1 MKKYL
6 LSAVFLTAAFPF
18 TATAQTTEAS
28 EATVEVFDQPIELQL
43 GGYMTWYGTYSN
55 QKRTTL
61 KEGTPSMPIGEY
73 NNFDLMG
80 DAEIYFSGSTTLQ
93 NGVKIGAMIQLEAG
107 TDSDTSDHTI
117 DETYMTVDSKI
128 GRIIAG
134 NVKNVSNQMAVT
146 SPTVSTLGVQE
157 TDFRRVL
164 TAPAGF
170 SYNKATYAVL
180 DDISTK
186 LSYITPTFSG
196 FTAGISLMPGNKKKG
211 KDDDNLLIPGGGIK
225 LFKYGADA
233 TALFTHD
240 FGSFNLETGAS
251 YSVYKPNLHANADFV
266 KEKNINEYGAG
277 LNIGFGNWSVGG
289 SYHYTNM
296 SRDTAGFLNPYA
308 NVAKGASWDAGV
320 KFSAGP
326 FAASANVFQSRANS
340 LEVDGKKDVFSMY
353 QLSAQYK
360 ILAGINVF
368 ADLAYLDFK
377 SASDVRGLSNK
388 GPAVA
393 IGMNL
398 NF

>member
-1 MKKYL
+1 MKRYW

-18 TATAQTTEAS
+18 AATAQT
-28 EATVEVFDQPIELQL
+28 ATVKAFDQPVELQL
-43 GGYMTWYGTYSN
+43 GGYMTWYGTYTN

-61 KEGTPSMPIGEY
+61 KQLSATSAMPIGEY
-73 NNFDLMG
+73 NNFDVMG
-80 DAEIYFSGSTTLQ
+80 NAEIYFSGSTTLQ

-128 GRIIAG
+128 GRLIVG
-134 NVKNVSNQMAVT
+134 NVKNVSNQMSVT
-146 SPTVSTLGVQE
+146 SPNVSTLGVQE
-157 TDFRRVL
+157 TDFRRVV
-164 TAPAGF
+164 TVPAYF
-170 SYNKATYAVL
+170 SYNKATYALL

-186 LSYITPTFSG
+186 ISYITPTVSG

-211 KDDDNLLIPGGGIK
+211 KDDDNLLIPSGGIK

-233 TALFTHD
+233 TALFQHD
-240 FGSFNLETGAS
+240 FGSFDLETSAS
-251 YSVYKPNLHANADFV
+251 YTVYKPNLRANDEWA

-277 LNIGFGNWSVGG
+277 LNISFGNWSVGG

-296 SRDTAGFLNPYA
+296 SRDTAKFLNLYA
-308 NVAKGASWDAGV
+308 NVAKGTSWDAGV

-326 FAASANVFQSRANS
+326 FAASADVFQSRADS
-340 LEVDGKKDVFSMY
+340 LTVEGKKDVFSMY

-360 ILAGINVF
+360 ILAGIDVF

-377 SASDVRGLSNK
+377 SASDIRSLSNK

>member
-1 MKKYL
+1 MKRYW

-18 TATAQTTEAS
+18 AATAQT
-28 EATVEVFDQPIELQL
+28 ATVEAFDQPVELQL
-43 GGYMTWYGTYSN
+43 GGYMTWYGTYTN

-61 KEGTPSMPIGEY
+61 KQLSATSAMPIGEY
-73 NNFDLMG
+73 NNFDVMG
-80 DAEIYFSGSTTLQ
+80 NAEIYFSGSTTLQ

-128 GRIIAG
+128 GRLIVG
-134 NVKNVSNQMAVT
+134 NVKNVSNQMSVT
-146 SPTVSTLGVQE
+146 SPNVSTLGVQE
-157 TDFRRVL
+157 TDFRRVV
-164 TAPAGF
+164 TVPAYF
-170 SYNKATYAVL
+170 SYNKATYALL

-186 LSYITPTFSG
+186 ISYITPTVSG

-211 KDDDNLLIPGGGIK
+211 KDDDNLLIPSGGIK

-233 TALFTHD
+233 TALFQHD
-240 FGSFNLETGAS
+240 FGSFDLETSAS
-251 YSVYKPNLHANADFV
+251 YTVYKPNLRANDEWA

-277 LNIGFGNWSVGG
+277 LNISFGNWSVGG

-296 SRDTAGFLNPYA
+296 SRDTAEFLNPYA
-308 NVAKGASWDAGV
+308 NVAKGTSWDAGV

-326 FAASANVFQSRANS
+326 FAASADVFQSRADS
-340 LEVDGKKDVFSMY
+340 LTVEGKKDVFSMY

-360 ILAGINVF
+360 ILAGIDVF

-377 SASDVRGLSNK
+377 SASDIRGLSNK

>member
-1 MKKYL
+1 MKRYW

-18 TATAQTTEAS
+18 AATAQT
-28 EATVEVFDQPIELQL
+28 ATVEAFDQPVELQL
-43 GGYMTWYGTYSN
+43 GGYMTWYGTYTN

-61 KEGTPSMPIGEY
+61 KQLSATSAMPIGEY
-73 NNFDLMG
+73 NNFDVMG
-80 DAEIYFSGSTTLQ
+80 NAEIYFSGSTTLQ

-128 GRIIAG
+128 GRLIVG
-134 NVKNVSNQMAVT
+134 NVKNVSNQMSVT
-146 SPTVSTLGVQE
+146 SPNVSTLGVQE
-157 TDFRRVL
+157 TDFRRVV
-164 TAPAGF
+164 TVPAYF
-170 SYNKATYAVL
+170 SYNKATYALL

-186 LSYITPTFSG
+186 ISYITPTVSG

-211 KDDDNLLIPGGGIK
+211 KDDDNLLIPSGGIK

-233 TALFTHD
+233 TALFQHD
-240 FGSFNLETGAS
+240 FGSFDLETSAS
-251 YSVYKPNLHANADFV
+251 YTVYKPNLRANDEWA

-277 LNIGFGNWSVGG
+277 LNISFGNWSVGG

-296 SRDTAGFLNPYA
+296 SRDTAEFLNPYA
-308 NVAKGASWDAGV
+308 NVAKGTSWDAGV

-326 FAASANVFQSRANS
+326 FAASADVFQSRADS
-340 LEVDGKKDVFSMY
+340 LTVEGKKDVFSMY

-360 ILAGINVF
+360 ILAGIDVF

-377 SASDVRGLSNK
+377 SASDIRGLSNK
-388 GPAVA
+388 GPAIA

>member
-1 MKKYL
+1 MKRYW

-18 TATAQTTEAS
+18 AATAQT
-28 EATVEVFDQPIELQL
+28 ATVEAFDQPVELQL
-43 GGYMTWYGTYSN
+43 GGYMTWYGTYTN

-61 KEGTPSMPIGEY
+61 KQLTATSAMPIGEY
-73 NNFDLMG
+73 NNFDVMG
-80 DAEIYFSGSTTLQ
+80 NAEIYFSGSTTLQ

-128 GRIIAG
+128 GRLIVG
-134 NVKNVSNQMAVT
+134 NVKNVSNQMSVT
-146 SPTVSTLGVQE
+146 SPNVSTLGVQE
-157 TDFRRVL
+157 TDFRRVV
-164 TAPAGF
+164 TVPAYF
-170 SYNKATYAVL
+170 SYNKATYALL

-186 LSYITPTFSG
+186 ISYITPTVSG

-211 KDDDNLLIPGGGIK
+211 KDDDNLLIPSGGIK

-233 TALFTHD
+233 TALFQHD
-240 FGSFNLETGAS
+240 FGSFDLETSAS
-251 YSVYKPNLHANADFV
+251 YTVYKPNLRANDKWA

-277 LNIGFGNWSVGG
+277 LNISFGNWSVGG

-296 SRDTAGFLNPYA
+296 SRDTAEFLNPYA
-308 NVAKGASWDAGV
+308 NVAKGTSWDAGV

-326 FAASANVFQSRANS
+326 FAASADVFQSRADS
-340 LEVDGKKDVFSMY
+340 LTVEGKKDVFSMY

-360 ILAGINVF
+360 ILAGIDVF

-377 SASDVRGLSNK
+377 SASDIRGLSNK

>member
-1 MKKYL
+1 MKRYW

-18 TATAQTTEAS
+18 AATAQT
-28 EATVEVFDQPIELQL
+28 ATVEAFDQPVELQL
-43 GGYMTWYGTYSN
+43 GGYMTWYGTYTN

-61 KEGTPSMPIGEY
+61 KQLSATSAMPIGEY
-73 NNFDLMG
+73 NNFDVMG
-80 DAEIYFSGSTTLQ
+80 NAEIYFSGSTTLQ
-93 NGVKIGAMIQLEAG
+93 NGVKIGAMVQLEAG

-128 GRIIAG
+128 GRLIVG
-134 NVKNVSNQMAVT
+134 NVKNVSNQMSVT
-146 SPTVSTLGVQE
+146 SPNVSTLGVQE
-157 TDFRRVL
+157 TDFRRVV
-164 TAPAGF
+164 TVPAYF
-170 SYNKATYAVL
+170 SYNKATYALL

-186 LSYITPTFSG
+186 ISYITPTVSG

-211 KDDDNLLIPGGGIK
+211 KDDDNLLIPSGGIK

-233 TALFTHD
+233 TALFQHD
-240 FGSFNLETGAS
+240 FGSFDLETSAS
-251 YSVYKPNLHANADFV
+251 YTVYKPNLRANDEWA

-277 LNIGFGNWSVGG
+277 LNISFGNWSVGG

-296 SRDTAGFLNPYA
+296 SRDTAEFLNPYA
-308 NVAKGASWDAGV
+308 NVAKGTSWDAGV

-326 FAASANVFQSRANS
+326 FAASADVFQSRADS
-340 LEVDGKKDVFSMY
+340 LTVEGKKDVFSMY

-360 ILAGINVF
+360 ILAGIDVF

-377 SASDVRGLSNK
+377 SASDIRGLSNK

>member
-1 MKKYL
+1 MKRYW

-18 TATAQTTEAS
+18 AATAQT
-28 EATVEVFDQPIELQL
+28 ATVEAFDQPVELQL
-43 GGYMTWYGTYSN
+43 GGYMTWYGTYTN

-61 KEGTPSMPIGEY
+61 KQLSSTSAMPIGEY
-73 NNFDLMG
+73 NNFDVMG
-80 DAEIYFSGSTTLQ
+80 NAEIYFSGSTTLQ

-128 GRIIAG
+128 GRLIVG
-134 NVKNVSNQMAVT
+134 NVKNVSNQMSVT
-146 SPTVSTLGVQE
+146 SPNVSTLGVQE
-157 TDFRRVL
+157 TDFRRVV
-164 TAPAGF
+164 TVPAYF
-170 SYNKATYAVL
+170 SYNKATYALL

-186 LSYITPTFSG
+186 ISYITPTVSG

-211 KDDDNLLIPGGGIK
+211 KDDDNLLIPSGGIK

-233 TALFTHD
+233 TALFQHD
-240 FGSFNLETGAS
+240 FGSFDLETSAS
-251 YSVYKPNLHANADFV
+251 YTVYKPNLRANDEWA

-277 LNIGFGNWSVGG
+277 LNISFGNWSVGG

-296 SRDTAGFLNPYA
+296 SRDTAEFLNPYA
-308 NVAKGASWDAGV
+308 NVAKGTSWDAGV

-326 FAASANVFQSRANS
+326 FAASADVFQSRADS
-340 LEVDGKKDVFSMY
+340 LTVEGKKDVFSMY
-353 QLSAQYK
+353 QLSARYK
-360 ILAGINVF
+360 ILAGIDVF

-377 SASDVRGLSNK
+377 SASDIRGLSNK

>member
-6 LSAVFLTAAFPF
+6 LSAVFLTASFPF
-18 TATAQTTEAS
+18 TAAAQT
-28 EATVEVFDQPIELQL
+28 ATVEAFDQPVELQL
-43 GGYMTWYGTYSN
+43 GGYMTWYGTYTN

-61 KEGTPSMPIGEY
+61 KQTGPASEMPIGEY

-80 DAEIYFSGSTTLQ
+80 DAEIYFSGSTTLR
-93 NGVKIGAMIQLEAG
+93 NDVKISVMIQLEAG
-107 TDSDTSDHTI
+107 TDSDTSDQTI
-117 DETYMTVDSKI
+117 DETYMMVDSKI

-134 NVKNVSNQMAVT
+134 NVKNVSNQMSVT
-146 SPTVSTLGVQE
+146 SPNVSTLGVQE

-164 TAPAGF
+164 IAPAGF

-186 LSYITPTFSG
+186 LSYITPTVSG

-211 KDDDNLLIPGGGIK
+211 KDADNLLIPSGGIK
-225 LFKYGADA
+225 LFKYGTDA
-233 TALFTHD
+233 AALFRHD
-240 FGSFNLETGAS
+240 FGSFDLEAS
-251 YSVYKPNLHANADFV
+251 TSYTVYKPNLRANGEWA

-289 SYHYTNM
+289 SYHYTNI
-296 SRDTAGFLNPYA
+296 SRETAEFLNPYA
-308 NVAKGASWDAGV
+308 NVAKGNSWDAGV

-326 FAASANVFQSRANS
+326 FAASANVFQSRADS
-340 LEVDGKKDVFSMY
+340 LTVDGKKDIFSMY

-360 ILAGINVF
+360 ILAGIDLF

-377 SASDVRGLSNK
+377 SASDERGLSNK
-388 GPAVA
+388 GPAAA

>member
-1 MKKYL
+1 MKRYW

-18 TATAQTTEAS
+18 AATAQT
-28 EATVEVFDQPIELQL
+28 ATVEAFDQPVELQL
-43 GGYMTWYGTYSN
+43 GGYMTWYGTYTN

-61 KEGTPSMPIGEY
+61 KQLTATSAMPIGEY
-73 NNFDLMG
+73 NNFDVMG
-80 DAEIYFSGSTTLQ
+80 NAEIYFSGSTTLQ

-128 GRIIAG
+128 GRLIVG
-134 NVKNVSNQMAVT
+134 NVKNVSNQMSVT
-146 SPTVSTLGVQE
+146 SPNVSTLGVQE
-157 TDFRRVL
+157 TDFRRVV
-164 TAPAGF
+164 TVPAYF
-170 SYNKATYAVL
+170 SYNKATYALL

-186 LSYITPTFSG
+186 ISYITPTVSG

-211 KDDDNLLIPGGGIK
+211 KDDDNLLIPSGGIK

-233 TALFTHD
+233 TALFQHD
-240 FGSFNLETGAS
+240 FGSFDLETSAS
-251 YSVYKPNLHANADFV
+251 YTVYKPNLRANDEWA

-277 LNIGFGNWSVGG
+277 LNISFGNWSVGG

-296 SRDTAGFLNPYA
+296 SRDTAKFLNLYA
-308 NVAKGASWDAGV
+308 NVAKGTSWDAGV

-326 FAASANVFQSRANS
+326 FAASADVFQSRADS
-340 LEVDGKKDVFSMY
+340 LTVEGKKDVFSMY

-360 ILAGINVF
+360 ILAGIDVF

-377 SASDVRGLSNK
+377 SASDIRGLSNK

>member
-1 MKKYL
+1 MKRYW

-18 TATAQTTEAS
+18 AATAQT
-28 EATVEVFDQPIELQL
+28 ATVEAFDQPVELQL
-43 GGYMTWYGTYSN
+43 GGYMTWYGTYTN

-61 KEGTPSMPIGEY
+61 KQLTATSAMPIGEY
-73 NNFDLMG
+73 NNFDVMG
-80 DAEIYFSGSTTLQ
+80 NAEIYFSGSTTLQ

-128 GRIIAG
+128 GRLIVG
-134 NVKNVSNQMAVT
+134 NVKNVSNQMSVT
-146 SPTVSTLGVQE
+146 SPNVSTLGVQE
-157 TDFRRVL
+157 TDFRRVV
-164 TAPAGF
+164 TVPAYF
-170 SYNKATYAVL
+170 SYNKATYALL

-186 LSYITPTFSG
+186 ISYITPTVSG

-211 KDDDNLLIPGGGIK
+211 KDDDNLLIPSGGIK

-233 TALFTHD
+233 TALFQHD
-240 FGSFNLETGAS
+240 FGSFDLETSAS
-251 YSVYKPNLHANADFV
+251 YTVYKPNLRANDEWA

-277 LNIGFGNWSVGG
+277 LNISFGNWSVGG

-296 SRDTAGFLNPYA
+296 SRDTAEFLNPYA
-308 NVAKGASWDAGV
+308 NVAKGTSWDAGV

-326 FAASANVFQSRANS
+326 FAASADVFQSRADS
-340 LEVDGKKDVFSMY
+340 LTVEGKKDVFSMY

-360 ILAGINVF
+360 ILAGIDVF

-377 SASDVRGLSNK
+377 SASDIRGLSNK

>member
-1 MKKYL
+1 MKRYW

-18 TATAQTTEAS
+18 AATAQT
-28 EATVEVFDQPIELQL
+28 ATVEAFDQPVELQL
-43 GGYMTWYGTYSN
+43 GGYMTWYGTYTN

-61 KEGTPSMPIGEY
+61 KQLTATSAMPIGEY
-73 NNFDLMG
+73 NNFDVMG
-80 DAEIYFSGSTTLQ
+80 NAEIYFSGSTTLQ

-128 GRIIAG
+128 GRLIVG
-134 NVKNVSNQMAVT
+134 NVKNVSNQMSVT
-146 SPTVSTLGVQE
+146 SPNVSTLGVQE
-157 TDFRRVL
+157 TDFRRVI
-164 TAPAGF
+164 TVPAYF
-170 SYNKATYAVL
+170 SYNKATYALL

-186 LSYITPTFSG
+186 ISYITPTVSG

-211 KDDDNLLIPGGGIK
+211 KDDDNLLIPSGGIK

-233 TALFTHD
+233 TALFQHD
-240 FGSFNLETGAS
+240 FGSFDLETSAS
-251 YSVYKPNLHANADFV
+251 YTVYKPNLRANDEWA

-277 LNIGFGNWSVGG
+277 LNISFGNWSVGG

-296 SRDTAGFLNPYA
+296 SRDTAKFLNLYA
-308 NVAKGASWDAGV
+308 NVAKGTSWDAGV

-326 FAASANVFQSRANS
+326 FAASADVFQSRADS
-340 LEVDGKKDVFSMY
+340 LTVEGKKDVFSMY

-360 ILAGINVF
+360 ILAGIDVF

-377 SASDVRGLSNK
+377 SASDIRGLSNK

>member
-1 MKKYL
+1 MKRYW

-18 TATAQTTEAS
+18 AATAQT
-28 EATVEVFDQPIELQL
+28 ATVEAFDQPVELQL
-43 GGYMTWYGTYSN
+43 GGYMTWYGTYTN

-61 KEGTPSMPIGEY
+61 KQLTATSAMPIGEY
-73 NNFDLMG
+73 NNFDVMG
-80 DAEIYFSGSTTLQ
+80 NAEIYFSGSTTLQ

-128 GRIIAG
+128 GRLIVG
-134 NVKNVSNQMAVT
+134 NVKNVSNQMSVT
-146 SPTVSTLGVQE
+146 SPNVSTLGVQE
-157 TDFRRVL
+157 TDFRRVI
-164 TAPAGF
+164 TVPAYF
-170 SYNKATYAVL
+170 SYNKATYALL

-186 LSYITPTFSG
+186 ISYITPTVSG

-211 KDDDNLLIPGGGIK
+211 KDDDNLLIPSGGIK

-233 TALFTHD
+233 TALFQHD
-240 FGSFNLETGAS
+240 FGSFDLETSAS
-251 YSVYKPNLHANADFV
+251 YTVYKPNLRANDEWA

-277 LNIGFGNWSVGG
+277 LNISFGNWSVGG

-296 SRDTAGFLNPYA
+296 SRDTAEFLNPYA
-308 NVAKGASWDAGV
+308 NVAKGTSWDAGV

-326 FAASANVFQSRANS
+326 FAASADVFQSRADS
-340 LEVDGKKDVFSMY
+340 LTVEGKKDVFSMY

-360 ILAGINVF
+360 ILAGIDVF

-377 SASDVRGLSNK
+377 SASDIRGLSNK

>member
-1 MKKYL
+1 MKRYW

-18 TATAQTTEAS
+18 AATAQT
-28 EATVEVFDQPIELQL
+28 ATVEAFDQPVELQL
-43 GGYMTWYGTYSN
+43 GGYMTWYGTYTN

-61 KEGTPSMPIGEY
+61 KQLSATSAMPIGEY
-73 NNFDLMG
+73 NNFDVMG
-80 DAEIYFSGSTTLQ
+80 NAEIYFSGSTTLQ

-128 GRIIAG
+128 GRLIVG
-134 NVKNVSNQMAVT
+134 NVKNVSNQMSVS
-146 SPTVSTLGVQE
+146 SPNVSTLGVQE
-157 TDFRRVL
+157 TDFRRVV
-164 TAPAGF
+164 TVPAYF
-170 SYNKATYAVL
+170 SYNKATYALL

-186 LSYITPTFSG
+186 ISYITPTVSG

-211 KDDDNLLIPGGGIK
+211 KDDDNLLIPSGGIK

-233 TALFTHD
+233 TALFQHD
-240 FGSFNLETGAS
+240 FGSFDLETSAS
-251 YSVYKPNLHANADFV
+251 YTVYKPNLHANDEWA

-277 LNIGFGNWSVGG
+277 LNISFGNWSVGG

-296 SRDTAGFLNPYA
+296 SRDTAEFLNPYA
-308 NVAKGASWDAGV
+308 NVAKGTSWDAGV

-326 FAASANVFQSRANS
+326 FAASADVFQSRADS
-340 LEVDGKKDVFSMY
+340 LTVEGKKDVFSMY

-360 ILAGINVF
+360 ILAGIDVF

-377 SASDVRGLSNK
+377 SASDIRGLSNK